1 MKIRKLA
8 VVLIGVGIMLSGVA
22 KAESFPA
29 GSTMETIQKKGKLVV
44 GTSLDGPGFSLLNPT
59 TNKAEGFEVDLARM
73 LAKKLTGSEENVEF
87 VPVLSQNRFA
97 FVQTGRIDVAL
108 ATATI
113 NDERKKIVSFAGPYY
128 LAGQDVLLAKN
139 KSTVHTPSDLNNQSV
154 CVVTGT
160 DAGANLLKV
169 APNAKLSSLSD
180 EKGCA
185 EGVTDG
191 RYVALIDDGAV
202 LVPFVMLA
210 PDKLKILGKPFTQE
224 PYGIVVKHG
233 DEAFRSWVNTQIAQ
247 SITDGTWMKLYN
259 KNLKDFGAPQIPDV
273 ERN

>member
-1 MKIRKLA
+1 MKIRTLA
-8 VVLIGVGIMLSGVA
+8 AVLIGVGVLLSGIA
-22 KAESFPA
+22 QAESFPA
-29 GSTMETIQKKGKLVV
+29 GSTMEAIQKKGKLVV

-59 TNKAEGFEVDLARM
+59 TNQPEGFEVDLARL

-97 FVQTGRIDVAL
+97 FVQTGRIDLAL

-113 NDERKKIVSFAGPYY
+113 NDERKKLVSFAGPYY
-128 LAGQDVLLAKN
+128 VAGQDVLLAKSN
-139 KSTVHTPSDLNNQSV
+139 TTVHTPADLNNQTV

-160 DAGANLLKV
+160 DAGANLLKL
-169 APNAKLSSLSD
+169 APNAKLASLAD
-180 EKGCA
+180 EKSCA

-202 LVPFVMLA
+202 LVPFVMLS

-224 PYGIVVKHG
+224 PYGIVLKH
-233 DEAFRSWVNTQIAQ
+233 DDAVFRSWVDTQLAQ
-247 SITDGTWMKLYN
+247 SISDGTWMKLYN
-259 KNLKDFGAPQIPDV
+259 KDLKQFGTPQVPVID
-273 ERN
+273 RY

>member
-1 MKIRKLA
+1 
-8 VVLIGVGIMLSGVA
+8 
-22 KAESFPA
+22 
-29 GSTMETIQKKGKLVV
+29 MEAIQKKGKLVV

-59 TNKAEGFEVDLARM
+59 TNQPEGFEVDLARL

-97 FVQTGRIDVAL
+97 FVQTGRIDLAL

-113 NDERKKIVSFAGPYY
+113 NDERKKLVSFAGPYY
-128 LAGQDVLLAKN
+128 VAGQDVLLAKSN
-139 KSTVHTPSDLNNQSV
+139 TTVHTPADLNNQTV

-160 DAGANLLKV
+160 DAGANLLKL
-169 APNAKLSSLSD
+169 APNAKLASLAD
-180 EKGCA
+180 EKSCA

-202 LVPFVMLA
+202 LVPFVMLS

-224 PYGIVVKHG
+224 PYGIVLKH
-233 DEAFRSWVNTQIAQ
+233 DDAVFRSWVDTQLAQ
-247 SITDGTWMKLYN
+247 SISDGTWMKLYN
-259 KNLKDFGAPQIPDV
+259 KDLKQFGTPQVPVID
-273 ERN
+273 RY

>member
-1 MKIRKLA
+1 
-8 VVLIGVGIMLSGVA
+8 MLSGIA
-22 KAESFPA
+22 KAETFPA
-29 GSTMETIQKKGKLVV
+29 GSTMEAIQKKGKLVV

-59 TNKAEGFEVDLARM
+59 TNQAEGFEVDLARL

-97 FVQTGRIDVAL
+97 FVQTGRIDLAL

-113 NDERKKIVSFAGPYY
+113 NDERKKLVSFAGPYY

-139 KSTVHTPSDLNNQSV
+139 NTTVHTPSDLNNQSV

-160 DAGANLLKV
+160 NAGANLLKL
-169 APNAKLSSLSD
+169 APNAKLFSLAD
-180 EKGCA
+180 EKSCA

-202 LVPFVMLA
+202 LVPFVMLS

-224 PYGIVVKHG
+224 PYGIVLKH
-233 DEAFRSWVNTQIAQ
+233 DDAAFRSWVDTQLAQ
-247 SITDGTWMKLYN
+247 SIADGTWMKLYN
-259 KNLKDFGAPQIPDV
+259 KNLKQFGVPQIPVID
-273 ERN
+273 RY